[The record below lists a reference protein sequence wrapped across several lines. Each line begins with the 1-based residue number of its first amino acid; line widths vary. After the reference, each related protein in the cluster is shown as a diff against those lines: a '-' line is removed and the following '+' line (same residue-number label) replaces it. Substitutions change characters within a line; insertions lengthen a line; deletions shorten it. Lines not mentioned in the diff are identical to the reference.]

1 MFEPLDRLDAPG
13 ALAAAAECRRAA
25 DAAEARLLALAA
37 HWADLHAERDG
48 EGARLDVPGMERLC
62 RLAGE
67 GTPEVAEFAPAELGA
82 ALGLTT
88 FAASCL
94 IGDALELRH
103 RLPRLW
109 ARVADGT
116 VQAWRARR
124 VADHTKILSPDA
136 AAWVDAQVAP
146 FAHKVGTRRLADL
159 VAAALLRFD
168 PDEALRRLEAGR
180 ERRGVRVGEGIVDGN
195 RSVAIEA
202 DAMDVALFDATL
214 DAIADAL
221 AALGDTDAAD
231 LRRARAVGVIADPQ
245 GTLDLLAAAAGDRP
259 GDPGSADEAPATQ
272 PGARPAP
279 GSTAGP
285 VRRRT
290 GGPRTRPMLHVH
302 VHADSIAAHGAG
314 ALARVEGLGPTVL
327 AQVQEW
333 IGATDVT
340 VTPVVDLADS
350 RPVDCYEAPARTR
363 EAVLLRS
370 PCCPFPWC
378 SNLSRNKDL
387 DHVEPFRPPDEGG
400 PPGQTRADNLAPL
413 CRRHHRLKTHGGWRY
428 TMVEPGTFVWRS
440 PLGRRYLVDH
450 TGTSVLPPARDTMP
464 ARLPETA

>member
-1 MFEPLDRLDAPG
+1 
-13 ALAAAAECRRAA
+13 
-25 DAAEARLLALAA
+25 
-37 HWADLHAERDG
+37 
-48 EGARLDVPGMERLC
+48 
-62 RLAGE
+62 
-67 GTPEVAEFAPAELGA
+67 
-82 ALGLTT
+82 
-88 FAASCL
+88 
-94 IGDALELRH
+94 
-103 RLPRLW
+103 
-109 ARVADGT
+109 
-116 VQAWRARR
+116 
-124 VADHTKILSPDA
+124 
-136 AAWVDAQVAP
+136 
-146 FAHKVGTRRLADL
+146 
-159 VAAALLRFD
+159 
-168 PDEALRRLEAGR
+168 
-180 ERRGVRVGEGIVDGN
+180 
-195 RSVAIEA
+195 
-202 DAMDVALFDATL
+202 
-214 DAIADAL
+214 
-221 AALGDTDAAD
+221 
-231 LRRARAVGVIADPQ
+231 
-245 GTLDLLAAAAGDRP
+245 
-259 GDPGSADEAPATQ
+259 
-272 PGARPAP
+272 
-279 GSTAGP
+279 
-285 VRRRT
+285 
-290 GGPRTRPMLHVH
+290 MLHVH